1 MSLTR
6 AYLIAV
12 AILLIDQ
19 VSKIYI
25 KTHFRLDEA
34 INVAVPGSKEPDDQ
48 NPHNTISQRLAQMR
62 ANGSKS
68 ATIACAVLTW
78 IANKIFRV
86 KGDHCTNAVAGF
98 PDDLPTNG

>member
-1 MSLTR
+1 MSCRFCDYLKKV
-6 AYLIAV
+6 AYGEGV
-12 AILLIDQ
+12 
-19 VSKIYI
+19 V
-25 KTHFRLDEA
+25 LDEA